1 MPFVLQPRDFDIVQS
16 VFKSLIGSEWF
27 DRTDANEKACAQLVL
42 ALYGKGGIARQV
54 RGYGARTFQQT
65 ASLNGRRRPPRVL
78 MHKAA
83 CVSGRRIEEVVPPER
98 LELPTL

>member
-42 ALYGKGGIARQV
+42 ALYGKGGLDVAGLHAKCVDTAR
-54 RGYGARTFQQT
+54 
-65 ASLNGRRRPPRVL
+65 
-78 MHKAA
+78 
-83 CVSGRRIEEVVPPER
+83 
-98 LELPTL
+98 ELFSKPLR